1 MGHIKLAVDQ
11 LVSCD
16 AVNQV
21 TAAISSN
28 DLTIDVVYNIVGQTA
43 AGTFACVKSN
53 IVYTKGG
60 SNSFTKTAA
69 EYKKMFVEAISKMSE
84 ASGPALAG
92 PIVEQKVTA
101 SGALVGAIT
110 PTITIKKGANLS

>member
-1 MGHIKLAVDQ
+1 MGYVKLPVDQ
-11 LVSCD
+11 LINCD
-16 AVNQV
+16 GINQI
-21 TAAISSN
+21 TTDITSN

-69 EYKKMFVEAISKMSE
+69 EYLSDFVDAIEKMSG
-84 ASGPALAG
+84 ATGPSVAG
-92 PIVEQKVTA
+92 PIVEEKVTA
-101 SGALVGAIT
+101 TGVLVGAIT
-110 PTITIKKGANLS
+110 PTVTIKKGSNLA